1 MDDLD
6 DSMNDI
12 LANMDIPEDI
22 QPTTSKGS
30 DISKESS
37 QNKVQNEVKLITSA
51 KIQVNSN
58 QRGNPLLK
66 SITNVPWEY
75 NDKIVPDYVVG
86 KHGKLVLFYK
96 T

>member
-1 MDDLD
+1 MDELD
-6 DSMNDI
+6 DSMNDV

-22 QPTTSKGS
+22 QPTTSKTS
-30 DISKESS
+30 VDSKETS
-37 QNKVQNEVKLITSA
+37 QNKVQLITSA

-58 QRGNPLLK
+58 QKGNPLLK

-86 KHGKLVLFYK
+86 KHGKFK
-96 T
+96 